1 MSDQSD
7 KLFGLAGEFD
17 NNISYPKS
25 METRQYISSTL
36 ILAGKEIESLE
47 KENAALRAANES
59 VAVCSDHVLDIKGT
73 GCLVC
78 ENAALREKVAKLTA
92 AIDYVTEETG
102 YYTPPSEDA
111 K

>member
-1 MSDQSD
+1 MSRDYKQECKFLEGCLESLGIQRD
-7 KLFGLAGEFD
+7 KD
-17 NNISYPKS
+17 
-25 METRQYISSTL
+25 
-36 ILAGKEIESLE
+36 ILKIESLE

-102 YYTPPSEDA
+102 YYTQPSEDA